1 MPSIQYQASSIQY
14 KEKRVMNLGKKFK
27 IEVHTQDSGLR
38 TQDSRCG
45 SKLPHSIF
53 FCLLSFVLCLVSC
66 ILWIGCGERENR
78 NLVNARM
85 LIQQGKYKAPQ
96 EIEALRDELNLVLEE
111 DSEDPEALCP
121 LKALEIIEPNANITS
136 QQEAIARIMSLVGA
150 IEDEMKKLEAID
162 KDLLTDEDKENLE
175 KLNRKW
181 NLSLE
186 PAVLVLKSQAD
197 WISDVGRP
205 AIDLLIESLKVSNP
219 VIQKD
224 VADLLVS
231 LREQSFEA
239 LVEALADDSSIV
251 RRQVVIALG
260 KIGDEDAVEPLA
272 RLLDDED
279 PGVRFYIPVALDM
292 IAEANV
298 PGSPGMEKIVN
309 SLHKAVENE
318 MAQVRVAATN
328 ILGRMEDETGIDLLI
343 QLLADDNSY
352 IKTSATNAL
361 TKIGEQ
367 VVPKLIE
374 VLNNEAENVSLPPTD
389 FIGDKIGDRYKKE
402 LAKRAALQ
410 VSAASILGGIK
421 DPRAIT
427 PLLEAMKREADT
439 DATEEEKS
447 NAASVRSG
455 ASAALTAIGPA
466 AVVPLIDILETSGN
480 ENARGNAASI
490 LGAIG
495 DKRAV
500 VPLIN
505 ALKDE
510 EKSVRANAAAS
521 LGTLD
526 DRRAVSSL
534 MEALKDDD
542 VVTRTNAA
550 ASLGTIADK
559 TATQALIDVVVDPE
573 KKEREQVRD
582 AAIGALGTLKDTT
595 ALETLVKV
603 VIDEYEKDGIRKS
616 AMSALRTIENSWP
629 SEALI
634 GLLKG
639 EMVYGVS
646 MPTEGVVSRWLKQE
660 GDKNLFKDFTV
671 LAEISNGEGKTEI
684 KAPNQGTL
692 VRIYVK
698 EGEKAKSGAL
708 ICLISF
714 EDKEIDQ
721 EERSSIRSAAA
732 SALGKVKGDGA
743 LLALMRSA
751 RKDKSAAVRKNA
763 ANSIWEID
771 NAGGRETLIKVL
783 KGDDSGIVRSVAA
796 LGLGKGNLKGED
808 GVSPLIHTMRKD
820 KYESARVQAAW
831 SLGEIANKRAIE
843 ALIDVIVEGRK
854 GEAEASAVVSEA
866 VTALDKIAAPAID
879 FLVAVLEEKDIDE
892 IPRSKAAR
900 VLGLIENVKATEPL
914 IAALK
919 DESVVV
925 RSEAA
930 KALGVIVDRRAA
942 EPLIEALVDEGEW
955 VTVRA
960 NAVTSLGNIKDERAV
975 VPLIDALESGIAAI
989 RGDAVVA
996 LGKIKDKR
1004 ATMPLIRILEDEKE
1018 DDTIRANAISSLGSI
1033 ADTRSVDAL
1042 MAALNNGALSIRQN
1056 AAVAL
1061 GDLAANAA
1069 VEPLMAIASNVN
1081 EPVDLRA
1088 NAAEALGKIGD
1099 VRVAS
1104 LLRDRL
1110 GDHNESDAVW
1120 KKVAHA
1126 AEELRVAGVPAWV
1139 SERAR
1144 DSWEAAGL
1152 RFAAFMALTG
1162 SLEHLSVMLEMLD
1175 HSTKEIRAGAAI
1187 ALGKTGSKEA
1197 VQPLIDKLQND
1208 GEEIVRRDSAKA
1220 LADLADPAS
1229 EQALIKAHQ
1238 EDAKESVR
1246 IEAAV
1251 ALGNI
1256 GGQDGVAALINTI
1269 QDTSIGK
1276 NIRCN
1281 AAKALG
1287 TAGKDEAVPALK
1299 ECLEDNIGDIH
1310 FEAAEA
1316 LRKITGQSFGYE
1328 R

>member
-1 MPSIQYQASSIQY
+1 MDP
-14 KEKRVMNLGKKFK
+14 GKKCK
-27 IEVHTQDSGLR
+27 TKAHIQDSGLKI
-38 TQDSRCG
+38 QDSR
-45 SKLPHSIF
+45 LITRHSSLATIS
-53 FCLLSFVLCLVSC
+53 CLVSCVLCLASC

-78 NLVNARM
+78 HLVDARM
-85 LIQQGKYKAPQ
+85 LIQQGKYKTPQ

-121 LKALEIIEPNANITS
+121 LKAFEIIGPNASITA
-136 QQEAIARIMSLVGA
+136 QQEAVAGIMSLVGA
-150 IEDEMKKLEAID
+150 IEDETEKLEAID

-175 KLNRKW
+175 TLNRKW

-186 PAVLVLKSQAD
+186 PAVLILKSQTD

-219 VIQKD
+219 VIQRD
-224 VADLLVS
+224 VVNLLVS
-231 LREQSFEA
+231 LKEQSFEA
-239 LVEALADDSSIV
+239 LIEALEDDSSVV

-260 KIGDEDAVEPLA
+260 KIGDEGAVEPMA

-279 PGVRFYIPVALDM
+279 PGVRFYIPVTLDM
-292 IAEANV
+292 IAEASG
-298 PGSPGMEKIVN
+298 PGAAGMEKIVD
-309 SLHKAVENE
+309 SLHKAVKNE

-328 ILGRMEDETGIDLLI
+328 ILGKMEDETSIDLLI
-343 QLLADDNSY
+343 ELLADDNSY
-352 IKTSATNAL
+352 VKTSTTNAL
-361 TKIGEQ
+361 IKIGEP
-367 VVPKLIE
+367 VVPKLID
-374 VLNNEAENVSLPPTD
+374 VLDNEAENIPLPPTD
-389 FIGDKIGDRYKKE
+389 LVGDKIGDRYKKE

-410 VSAASILGGIK
+410 VSAASILGSIE
-421 DPRAIT
+421 DPRAIK
-427 PLLEAMKREADT
+427 PLLEAMKREVDA

-447 NAASVRSG
+447 NAASIRSG

-466 AVVPLIDILETSGN
+466 AVELLLDVLENSEN

-490 LGAIG
+490 LGDIG

-500 VPLIN
+500 LPLIDT
-505 ALKDE
+505 LKDE
-510 EKSVRANAAAS
+510 KKSVRANAAAS
-521 LGTLD
+521 LGTLK
-526 DRRAVSSL
+526 DRRAVPSL

-559 TATQALIDVVVDPE
+559 TATQALMDVVVDPE

-595 ALETLVKV
+595 AIETLVNV
-603 VIDEYEKDGIRKS
+603 AIDEYEKDGIRKS

-629 SEALI
+629 SEALM

-639 EMVYGVS
+639 EMVYGIS
-646 MPTEGVVSRWLKQE
+646 MPTEGVVSKWLKKE
-660 GDKNLFKDFTV
+660 GDKDLFKDFTV

-692 VRIYVK
+692 VKIYVQ
-698 EGEKAKSGAL
+698 EGEEAKSGAL
-708 ICLISF
+708 IGLISF

-743 LLALMRSA
+743 LSVLMRSA

-771 NAGGRETLIKVL
+771 KAEGRETLIKVL

-796 LGLGKGNLKGED
+796 LGLGKGNLKGGN
-808 GVSPLIHTMRKD
+808 GVPPLIRALRKD
-820 KYESARVQAAW
+820 KYESARVQAGW
-831 SLGEIANKRAIE
+831 SLGEIANKRSIKP
-843 ALIDVIVEGRK
+843 LLDVIVEGRK
-854 GEAEASAVVSEA
+854 GEAEASAVVSQA
-866 VTALDKIAAPAID
+866 VTALDKIAAPAIE
-879 FLVAVLEEKDIDE
+879 FLVSVLEDKDMDE
-892 IPRSKAAR
+892 IPRSKAAQI
-900 VLGLIENVKATEPL
+900 LGLIENVEATEPL
-914 IAALK
+914 IEALK

-925 RSEAA
+925 RSEAS
-930 KALGVIVDRRAA
+930 KALGVIIDRRAV
-942 EPLIEALVDEGEW
+942 EPLIEVIADEDEW

-960 NAVTSLGNIKDERAV
+960 NAVTSLGNIKDERAA
-975 VPLIDALESGIAAI
+975 VPLIDALESGITAI
-989 RGDAVVA
+989 RGNAVVA

-1004 ATMPLIRILEDEKE
+1004 ATMPIIQILEDEKE

-1033 ADTRSVDAL
+1033 GDIRAVNAL
-1042 MAALNNGALSIRQN
+1042 IAALNNGALSIRQN

-1069 VEPLMAIASNVN
+1069 VEPLMAIVVNVN

-1099 VRVAS
+1099 MQAAS

-1110 GDHNESDAVW
+1110 GDYNESDAVW

-1126 AEELRVAGVPAWV
+1126 AEELRVTGVPVWV

-1144 DSWEAAGL
+1144 DTWEAAGL

-1175 HSTKEIRAGAAI
+1175 NSTKEIRSGAAI

-1246 IEAAV
+1246 IESAI

-1256 GGQDGVAALINTI
+1256 AGQDGVAALIKTI
-1269 QDTSIGK
+1269 QDTSIAK

-1287 TAGKDEAVPALK
+1287 TAGKDEAIPALK
-1299 ECLEDNIGDIH
+1299 ECLKDNIGDIH

>member
-1 MPSIQYQASSIQY
+1 
-14 KEKRVMNLGKKFK
+14 MNLGKKCK
-27 IEVHTQDSGLR
+27 TEAHTQDSGLR
-38 TQDSRCG
+38 TQDSR
-45 SKLPHSIF
+45 LVTRHSPLTTIS
-53 FCLLSFVLCLVSC
+53 CLVSCILCLASC

-78 NLVNARM
+78 HLVDARM
-85 LIQQGKYKAPQ
+85 LIQQGKHKTPQ
-96 EIEALRDELNLVLEE
+96 EIESLRDELNLVLEE
-111 DSEDPEALCP
+111 DSEDSEALCS
-121 LKALEIIEPNANITS
+121 LRALEIIGPSASITV
-136 QQEAIARIMSLVGA
+136 QQEAVARIMSLVGS
-150 IEDEMKKLEAID
+150 IEDEMEKLEAID

-175 KLNRKW
+175 KFSRKW

-186 PAVLVLKSQAD
+186 PAVLILKSQTD

-219 VIQKD
+219 VIQRD
-224 VADLLVS
+224 LVDLLVS
-231 LREQSFEA
+231 LKEQSFEA
-239 LVEALADDSSIV
+239 LIESLEDDSSVV

-260 KIGDEDAVEPLA
+260 KIGDEDAVEPMA
-272 RLLDDED
+272 GLLEDED
-279 PGVRFYIPVALDM
+279 PGVRFYIPVTLDM
-292 IAEANV
+292 IAEASG
-298 PGSPGMEKIVN
+298 PGAAGMGKIVD
-309 SLHKAVENE
+309 SLHKAVKNE

-328 ILGRMEDETGIDLLI
+328 ILGKMEDETSMDLLI
-343 QLLADDNSY
+343 ELLADDNSY
-352 IKTSATNAL
+352 VKTSTTNAL
-361 TKIGEQ
+361 IKIGEP
-367 VVPKLIE
+367 VVPKLIQ
-374 VLNNEAENVSLPPTD
+374 VLDNEAENISLPLTD
-389 FIGDKIGDRYKKE
+389 LVGDKIGDRYKKE
-402 LAKRAALQ
+402 LAKRVALQ
-410 VSAASILGGIK
+410 VSAASILGNIK
-421 DPRAIT
+421 DPRAIK
-427 PLLEAMKREADT
+427 PLLEAMKREADD

-466 AVVPLIDILETSGN
+466 AVVPLIDILENSEN

-490 LGAIG
+490 LGSIG

-500 VPLIN
+500 LPLID

-521 LGTLD
+521 LGTLK
-526 DRRAVSSL
+526 DRRAVPSL
-534 MEALKDDD
+534 MEKLKDDD

-559 TATQALIDVVVDPE
+559 TATQVLIDAVVDPE

-582 AAIGALGTLKDTT
+582 AAIGALGTIKDTT
-595 ALETLVKV
+595 ALETLVNV
-603 VIDEYEKDGIRKS
+603 AIDEYEKDGIRKS

-639 EMVYGVS
+639 EMVYGIF
-646 MPTEGVVSRWLKQE
+646 MPAEGVVSKWLKKE
-660 GDKNLFKDFTV
+660 GDKNFFKDLTV
-671 LAEISNGEGKTEI
+671 LAEITVGGDKTEI

-692 VRIYVK
+692 VKIYVQ
-698 EGEKAKSGAL
+698 EGETAKSGAL
-708 ICLISF
+708 IGLISF
-714 EDKEIDQ
+714 EDRDIDQ

-743 LLALMRSA
+743 LSALMRSA
-751 RKDKSAAVRKNA
+751 RKDKSAAVKKNA

-771 NAGGRETLIKVL
+771 NAQGRATLIRVL

-796 LGLGKGNLKGED
+796 LGLGKGNLKGAD
-808 GVSPLIHTMRKD
+808 GVPPLIHTLRKD

-843 ALIDVIVEGRK
+843 PLLDVIVEGRK
-854 GEAEASAVVSEA
+854 GEAEAGAVVSQA
-866 VTALDKIAAPAID
+866 VTALDKIAAIES
-879 FLVAVLEEKDIDE
+879 LISVLKDKYIDE
-892 IPRSKAAR
+892 IPRSKAAQI
-900 VLGLIENVKATEPL
+900 LGLIENVNATEPL
-914 IAALK
+914 IEALK

-925 RSEAA
+925 RSEAS
-930 KALGVIVDRRAA
+930 KALGIIIDRRAV
-942 EPLIEALVDEGEW
+942 ESLIEVLADEEEW
-955 VTVRA
+955 ITVRA
-960 NAVTSLGNIKDERAV
+960 NAVTSLGNIKDERAA
-975 VPLIDALESGIAAI
+975 VPLVDALASGITAI
-989 RGDAVVA
+989 RGNAVVA
-996 LGKIKDKR
+996 LGKIQDKR
-1004 ATMPLIRILEDEKE
+1004 ATMPLIRILKNEKE

-1033 ADTRSVDAL
+1033 GDTRAVDAL
-1042 MAALNNGALSIRQN
+1042 VGALNSSTISIRQN

-1061 GDLAANAA
+1061 GDLAASVA

-1099 VRVAS
+1099 MRPVS

-1110 GDHNESDAVW
+1110 GDYNESDAVW

-1126 AEELRVAGVPAWV
+1126 AEELRVTGVPVWV
-1139 SERAR
+1139 DERAR
-1144 DSWEAAGL
+1144 DTWEAAAL

-1162 SLEHLSVMLEMLD
+1162 SVENLSVLLEMLD
-1175 HSTKEIRAGAAI
+1175 NSTLEIRSGAAI

-1208 GEEIVRRDSAKA
+1208 GEEVVRRDSAKA

-1238 EDAKESVR
+1238 EDATESVR
-1246 IEAAV
+1246 IESAI

-1256 GGQDGVAALINTI
+1256 AGQDGVAVLINTV
-1269 QDTSIGK
+1269 QDTSIAR

-1287 TAGKDEAVPALK
+1287 NAGKDEAIPALK
-1299 ECLEDNIGDIH
+1299 ECLEDNIGSIH

>member
-1 MPSIQYQASSIQY
+1 MD
-14 KEKRVMNLGKKFK
+14 LGKKCK
-27 IEVHTQDSGLR
+27 TKAYIKDSGLK
-38 TQDSRCG
+38 TQDSRLKIQD
-45 SKLPHSIF
+45 SLLVTRY
-53 FCLLSFVLCLVSC
+53 LLSCILCLASC

-78 NLVNARM
+78 HLVDART
-85 LIQQGKYKAPQ
+85 LIQQGKYKTPQ
-96 EIEALRDELNLVLEE
+96 EIESLRDKLNLVLEE
-111 DSEDPEALCP
+111 DSEDSEALCS
-121 LKALEIIEPNANITS
+121 LKALEIIGPNANITA
-136 QQEAIARIMSLVGA
+136 QQEAVARIMSLVGS
-150 IEDEMKKLEAID
+150 IEDDMEELETID

-186 PAVLVLKSQAD
+186 PAVLILKSQTN

-219 VIQKD
+219 VIQRD
-224 VADLLVS
+224 VVDLLVS
-231 LREQSFEA
+231 LKEQSYEA
-239 LVEALADDSSIV
+239 LIESLEDDSSVV
-251 RRQVVIALG
+251 RQQAVIALG
-260 KIGDEDAVEPLA
+260 KIGDEDAVEPMA
-272 RLLDDED
+272 RLLADED
-279 PGVRFYIPVALDM
+279 PGVRFYVPVTLDM
-292 IAEANV
+292 IAEASG
-298 PGSPGMEKIVN
+298 PGAAGMEKILD
-309 SLHKAVENE
+309 SLHKAVKNE
-318 MAQVRVAATN
+318 IAQVRVAATN
-328 ILGRMEDETGIDLLI
+328 ILGKMEDETSMDLLI
-343 QLLADDNSY
+343 ELLADDNSY
-352 IKTSATNAL
+352 VKTSTTNAL
-361 TKIGEQ
+361 IKIGEP
-367 VVPKLIE
+367 VVPNLIAI
-374 VLNNEAENVSLPPTD
+374 LDNEAENISLPPTD
-389 FIGDKIGDRYKKE
+389 LVGDKIGDRYKKE
-402 LAKRAALQ
+402 LAKRVALQ
-410 VSAASILGGIK
+410 VSAASILGNIK

-427 PLLEAMKREADT
+427 PLLEAMKREADAG
-439 DATEEEKS
+439 ATEEEKS
-447 NAASVRSG
+447 NAATVRSG

-466 AVVPLIDILETSGN
+466 AVEPLLDVLENSEN

-500 VPLIN
+500 SPLIGT
-505 ALKDE
+505 LKDE
-510 EKSVRANAAAS
+510 KKSVRANAAAS
-521 LGTLD
+521 LGALK
-526 DRRAVSSL
+526 DRRAVPLL

-582 AAIGALGTLKDTT
+582 AAIGALGAIDDTT

-603 VIDEYEKDGIRKS
+603 AIDEYEKDGIRKS
-616 AMSALRTIENSWP
+616 AMSALRAIENSWP

-639 EMVYGVS
+639 EMVYGIF
-646 MPTEGVVSRWLKQE
+646 MPAEGVVNKWLKKE
-660 GDKNLFKDFTV
+660 GDKDLFKDFTI
-671 LAEISNGEGKTEI
+671 LAQISAGGDETEI

-692 VRIYVK
+692 VKIYVQ
-698 EGEKAKSGAL
+698 EGETAKSGAL
-708 ICLISF
+708 IGIISF
-714 EDKEIDQ
+714 DDKEIDQ

-743 LLALMRSA
+743 LSALMRSA

-771 NAGGRETLIKVL
+771 NADGRETLIKVL
-783 KGDDSGIVRSVAA
+783 KGDNSGIVRSVAA

-808 GVSPLIHTMRKD
+808 GVPPLTHTLRKD

-843 ALIDVIVEGRK
+843 DLIDVIVEGRK
-854 GEAEASAVVSEA
+854 GEAEADAVVSQA
-866 VTALDKIAAPAID
+866 VTALDKIAAPAIES
-879 FLVAVLEEKDIDE
+879 LVSVLKDKDIDE
-892 IPRSKAAR
+892 IPRSKAAQI
-900 VLGLIENVKATEPL
+900 LGLIENVQATEPL
-914 IAALK
+914 IEALK

-925 RSEAA
+925 RSEAS
-930 KALGVIVDRRAA
+930 KALGVIIDRRAV
-942 EPLIEALVDEGEW
+942 EPLIEVLVNEDEW

-960 NAVTSLGNIKDERAV
+960 NAVTSLGNIEDERAV
-975 VPLIDALESGIAAI
+975 VPLIDILESGIAAI
-989 RGDAVVA
+989 RGNAVVA
-996 LGKIKDKR
+996 LGKIQDKR
-1004 ATMPLIRILEDEKE
+1004 ATMPLIQILEDEKE
-1018 DDTIRANAISSLGSI
+1018 DDTIRDNAISSLGSI
-1033 ADTRSVDAL
+1033 GDTRAVDAL
-1042 MAALNNGALSIRQN
+1042 MAALNSSTISIRQN

-1069 VEPLMAIASNVN
+1069 VEPLMAIVSNVN

-1099 VRVAS
+1099 MRAAS

-1126 AEELRVAGVPAWV
+1126 AQELRVTGVPAWV
-1139 SERAR
+1139 SQRAR

-1175 HSTKEIRAGAAI
+1175 NSTKEIRAGAAI

-1238 EDAKESVR
+1238 EDGTESVR
-1246 IEAAV
+1246 IESAI

-1269 QDTSIGK
+1269 QDTSIAK

-1287 TAGKDEAVPALK
+1287 TAGKDEAIPALK
-1299 ECLEDNIGDIH
+1299 ECLEDNIGSIH